1 METSQGSKMIIKI
14 HNYGKIPAKKNRMRV
29 VGKRMI
35 KDEATRTF
43 EAMLKTR
50 ATQIMMAIGS
60 PIIDGPVKLHLDVT
74 FGDRRR
80 RDLQNL
86 FVSVCDSLNGVVY
99 EDDCQ
104 ITKLSAC
111 KRYQKGIW
119 EYTITITTLKY
130 QLEEITNGK

>member
-1 METSQGSKMIIKI
+1 MIIKI

-35 KDEATRTF
+35 KDEKTRTF

-86 FVSVCDSLNGVVY
+86 FGSVCDSLNGVVY